1 MLNDIITRRSTRK
14 FKNRVIPAHMLEA
27 VIEAGRYAPSGCNV
41 QQAHFIVVQSRS
53 VLAKLGELVQQEFAK
68 MEPSDDMPQTVKNNI
83 AGAKAGNK
91 SFHYNPQI
99 LIIVANSVDNPN
111 AMADTACA
119 IDNMMI
125 MANHINLGSCWIN
138 QLRWLQD
145 NEVLID
151 YLKSI
156 GMKEGEKV
164 YGALSLGFPDTANGM
179 PDRKPLARTGNEVTF
194 VE

>member
-14 FKNRVIPAHMLEA
+14 FKNRVIPAHMLDA

-41 QQAHFIVVQSRS
+41 QQAHFIVVQSKS
-53 VLAKLGELVQQEFAK
+53 ALTKLGELVQQEFSK

-99 LIIVANSVDNPN
+99 LIIVANSVENPN

-156 GMKEGEKV
+156 GMNDGEKV
-164 YGALSLGFPDTANGM
+164 YGALALGFPDTADGM
-179 PDRKPLARTGNEVTF
+179 PERTPLERTGNEVTF